1 MQLILQQTFPLGR
14 FHATTWKVFPYDDPH
29 SEWPPSP
36 WRLVRAVLARSYQL
50 DREIADSTEAHAELR
65 EALVRAFA
73 TSQVEWQLPSS
84 SWRGPGLRQYQPVEF
99 DWGYGQP
106 TKKTL
111 ITLSDDLASS
121 LGGAYGLQEKGEPD
135 LVEIFDSTLCS
146 IGFRRVTPEQLG
158 ELKKLEEAQ
167 NKPNA
172 PKPRKLKRYPPDA
185 RTYGTSKVLDN
196 FWVTSNGTSAPVLW
210 HFDGP
215 DWTPLL
221 LAHLDACLARMTYFG
236 RAESITEIRR
246 IEATALLDEPVKLSP
261 RRSGQSVPVLALQPD
276 ATLAQLEATTDAP
289 SVKDTNIPPGSRW
302 MYAERPPRPQVR
314 PAKRPMPELPPT
326 SLIQF
331 AIGSTVTP
339 RYKDTVR
346 ITERFR
352 AKVLGSFTKLLTGNA
367 KMKWADAPPD
377 VSEKAFM
384 LSGRQPDGTAAKG
397 HNHASFFLC
406 GEESSPSRLC
416 VWRREPFTPEEQ
428 RAILDAASSPLPL
441 NYDSDSWTITLVPL
455 DKLVPPPPGLDGKP
469 SHVWKTL
476 TPYVPA
482 RHVHDRKG
490 RVKEECSVET
500 QITEELAERANAIL
514 LSITPKDGGW
524 VKVHQKMSKGTG
536 QTNSDKRGYHITLT
550 FEESV
555 CGPITLG
562 SSSHFGLGLF
572 VPAD

>member
-1 MQLILQQTFPLGR
+1 MQLILEQTFPLGR
-14 FHATTWKVFPYDDPH
+14 FHATPWKVFSYDDPH
-29 SEWPPSP
+29 GEWPPSP

-50 DREIADSTEAHAELR
+50 DREIANSTEAHTEIR

-73 TSQVEWQLPSS
+73 TSQVEWQLPPL
-84 SWRGPGLRQYQPVEF
+84 SWRGPGLRQYHPAEF
-99 DWGYGQP
+99 KRVP
-106 TKKTL
+106 
-111 ITLSDDLASS
+111 ASAS
-121 LGGAYGLQEKGEPD
+121 EPGMMAYN
-135 LVEIFDSTLCS
+135 T
-146 IGFRRVTPEQLG
+146 T
-158 ELKKLEEAQ
+158 
-167 NKPNA
+167 
-172 PKPRKLKRYPPDA
+172 
-185 RTYGTSKVLDN
+185 KVLDN
-196 FWVTSNGTSAPVLW
+196 FWITAQGTAAPVLW

-246 IEATALLDEPVKLSP
+246 IEATASLDEPVRLLP
-261 RRSGQSVPVLALQPD
+261 RRSGKAVPVLALQPD

-289 SVKDTNIPPGSRW
+289 SVKDTNIPPGARW

-326 SLIQF
+326 NLIQF

-367 KMKWADAPPD
+367 KMKWAEAPPA
-377 VSEKAFM
+377 VREKAFL

-406 GEESSPSRLC
+406 GDETSPSRLC
-416 VWRREPFTPEEQ
+416 VWRRKPFTPEEH
-428 RAILDAASSPLPL
+428 RAILDAASIPLPL

-455 DKLVPPPPGLDGKP
+455 DKLVPPPPGLDEKR
-469 SHVWKTL
+469 SRVWKTL

-500 QITEELAERANAIL
+500 QVAEELAERANAIP
-514 LSITPKDGGW
+514 LSITDQDSGW

-536 QTNSDKRGYHITLT
+536 QTNSDKRGYCITLT
-550 FEESV
+550 FQEPV

-572 VPAD
+572 VPADHA